1 MTVTAM
7 VVVCVTEPE
16 VPVIVTEV
24 GPPVPAVAAEVRVST
39 LVPVVEGFGLK
50 EAVTPAGRPLAE
62 SVTLPANAP

>member
-24 GPPVPAVAAEVRVST
+24 GPPVAAVAAEVRVST

-50 EAVTPAGRPLAE
+50 EAVTPAGSPLAE